1 MAVSISPGA
10 VAHGRRTGGEG
21 VANCKRCRPYAAA
34 EVQDGG
40 GSFGDDDDNDTL
52 LVRSTK
58 KVGGEGSI
66 GARAEALL
74 VHTYL
79 ARYM

>member
-1 MAVSISPGA
+1 MQTVSAV
-10 VAHGRRTGGEG
+10 
-21 VANCKRCRPYAAA
+21 CRCRSARW
-34 EVQDGG
+34 G

-79 ARYM
+79 AMYRYM